1 MFWATG
7 RATFGLQTLSVTKWT
22 SFAAAID
29 LRIRSSQRRAG
40 PALARKARTSFGLRR
55 RGLRG
60 AELCCWRPCQCTCLG
75 PQPHALGG
83 LRRRGLLEDLG
94 SSSGRHRG
102 LRAPDPFAGN
112 LQTAFQVI
120 PPPLEVDDLG
130 KLRTRALNRI
140 GAWV

>member
-7 RATFGLQTLSVTKWT
+7 RATFGLQTQSVTKWT

-40 PALARKARTSFGLRR
+40 PALVRKARTSF
-55 RGLRG
+55 
-60 AELCCWRPCQCTCLG
+60 
-75 PQPHALGG
+75 G

-102 LRAPDPFAGN
+102 LRAPDPFAGS

-120 PPPLEVDDLG
+120 PPPLEVDALG